1 MAILPSLGYN
11 IYLGNTV
18 FSLLTKQVKNSRYT
32 TIVILCD
39 ENTLRYCL
47 PVLIR
52 NCPVLSSAEII
63 EVESGESSK
72 SIPVAE
78 GIWQTLLEQKADK
91 KSLLINLGGGMVSD
105 LGGFVASVYKRG
117 IDFINLPTTLLAMA
131 DASVGGKTGL
141 NFSGVKNSLGTF
153 QQPKAVYVYPGF
165 LSTLPR
171 RQLLNGWVEIVKMAL
186 IADKKFWSRLKTT
199 SLETNP
205 EWCIQKSLELKN
217 KVVKKDPKDT
227 GIRKILN
234 FGHSIGH
241 AIEAFLLDTPYELL
255 HGEAICIGMLIESD
269 IAFQKKL
276 LTETELTDIQD
287 TLSHFFGPYTK
298 LPLPYDEILLL
309 LKQDKKNTSAKLNFS
324 LLDKIGQCIYD
335 CSVSEVQIKKAFQSY
350 QKKHG

>member
-11 IYLGNTV
+11 IHLGDKV
-18 FSLLTKQVKNSRYT
+18 FSSLTKQIKTSGYSSVF
-32 TIVILCD
+32 ILCD
-39 ENTLRYCL
+39 ENTLRHCL
-47 PVLIR
+47 PVLISR
-52 NCPVLSSAEII
+52 CPILSSAEIV

-72 SIPVAE
+72 SIQVAE
-78 GIWQTLLEQKADK
+78 GIWQTLIEQKADK
-91 KSLLINLGGGMVSD
+91 KSAIINLGGGMVSD

-153 QQPKAVYVYPGF
+153 EQPKAVYVYPGF

-186 IADKKFWSRLKTT
+186 IADKSFWRKLKTT
-199 SLETNP
+199 SFDTDV

-217 KVVKKDPKDT
+217 KIVKRDPKDKAE
-227 GIRKILN
+227 RKILN

-241 AIEAFLLDTPYELL
+241 AIEALLLDTPHELL
-255 HGEAICIGMLIESD
+255 HGEAVCIGMLLESN

-276 LTETELTDIQD
+276 LTKPELIEIEN
-287 TLSHFFGPYTK
+287 TLSQFFRPIAK
-298 LPLPYDEILLL
+298 LPLPQDEILLL
-309 LKQDKKNTSAKLNFS
+309 LKQDKKNISAKFNFS
-324 LLDKIGQCIYD
+324 LLSRIGQGNYD
-335 CSVSEVQIKKAFQSY
+335 IDISEAQIKKALQSY
-350 QKKHG
+350 QKKHD